1 MPTVHF
7 TANLKRF
14 YPDLVPFEVE
24 AHTVAELIH
33 AVEAKHLGLRDY
45 LVDDQGQLRKHVNV
59 FVGNTLIADR
69 IGLSDA
75 LTAQDEVYIMQAL
88 SGG

>member
-45 LVDDQGQLRKHVNV
+45 LVDDQGQ
-59 FVGNTLIADR
+59 
-69 IGLSDA
+69 
-75 LTAQDEVYIMQAL
+75 
-88 SGG
+88 